1 MVGGGHPLPSPP
13 THTLQFMTDQDVIGQ
28 TAAAVAE
35 GKQLRPIVDEL
46 INTSNNLWLKEEEV
60 IDDTTV
66 CIAWLT
72 GYPPTAEGGAAS
84 S

>member
-1 MVGGGHPLPSPP
+1 MCRAWRGIALARRS
-13 THTLQFMTDQDVIGQ
+13 
-28 TAAAVAE
+28 AAAVAE

-66 CIAWLT
+66 CVAWLT
-72 GYPPTAEGGAAS
+72 GYPPADEAAAS